1 MPQLGTT
8 TVEGKITVWLKQEG
22 DRVVKGEPLFEIE
35 TDKANM
41 EVESLGTGI
50 LRKIL
55 VRAGDLAKVTE
66 PVAIIAEG
74 DEDVTGLLPSQVGT
88 ECLGSGAPI
97 HEEKESGNGA
107 VPARRRISP
116 LARKIASQAG
126 LVPEVLNGLT
136 GVGSRER

>member
-1 MPQLGTT
+1 MVTEVVMPQLGTT

-74 DEDVTGLLPSQVGT
+74 DEDVTGLLP
-88 ECLGSGAPI
+88 
-97 HEEKESGNGA
+97 
-107 VPARRRISP
+107 
-116 LARKIASQAG
+116 
-126 LVPEVLNGLT
+126 
-136 GVGSRER
+136 